1 MKKNIDQSVKDRL
14 KNIAKSS
21 GRDYNFVS
29 IQYMHERFL
38 ARLEKSEFKERFI
51 LKGALLLL
59 AYGIPRVRPTKDI
72 DFLGDHLSNQTDEI
86 ESAIRQIAEIEL
98 DDGVMFYAGQI
109 EIDEITKDAD
119 YTGIR
124 VRLTATVGGDYQRLQ
139 IDIGFG
145 DIIVHG
151 PVEMSYPA
159 MLDFEPPKVSVYS
172 LESAIAE
179 KLQAIV
185 SLGIFGSRMK
195 DFYDIWFLTKTRN
208 FDKER
213 LTEAI
218 ETTFKKRNTEIGD
231 IKLIF
236 EIEFIQ
242 DSNKAKQWVAFLR
255 RTTIDEQISFESVME
270 DLKIYFLD
278 KLNLIS
284 KK

>member
-1 MKKNIDQSVKDRL
+1 MTKNIDQSVKDRL
-14 KNIAKSS
+14 KNLAKSS
-21 GRDYNFVS
+21 GRDYNFVC

-38 ARLEKSEFKERFI
+38 ARLEQSEYKRQFI

-59 AYGIPRVRPTKDI
+59 AYDIPRVRPTKDI
-72 DFLGDHLSNQTDEI
+72 DFLGEQLSNQSDNI
-86 ESAIRQIAEIEL
+86 ELAIRQITEIEL
-98 DDGVMFYAGQI
+98 EDGVQFHGDKI

-119 YTGIR
+119 YAGLR
-124 VRLTATVGGDYQRLQ
+124 VRLSASVGGDYQRLQ

-145 DIIVHG
+145 DVIVHG

-159 MLDFEPPKVSVYS
+159 MLDFEPPKVSAYS

-218 ETTFKKRNTEIGD
+218 ETTFEKRNTDIGD

-236 EIEFIQ
+236 ENEFIQ
-242 DSNKAKQWVAFLR
+242 NSNKAKQWVAFLR

-270 DLKIYFLD
+270 DLKVYLLGN
-278 KLNLIS
+278 LNLIS

>member
-1 MKKNIDQSVKDRL
+1 MKNNIDQSVKDRL

-38 ARLEKSEFKERFI
+38 ARLEKSEFKERLI

-59 AYGIPRVRPTKDI
+59 AYGMPRVRPTKDI

-86 ESAIRQIAEIEL
+86 DSVIRQIAEIEL
-98 DDGVMFYAGQI
+98 EDGVMFNADKI

-124 VRLTATVGGDYQRLQ
+124 VRLSATVGRDYQRLQ

-145 DIIVHG
+145 DVIVHG

-159 MLDFEPPKVSVYS
+159 MLDFEPPKVNAYS

-195 DFYDIWFLTKTRN
+195 DFYDIWFLIKTRK
-208 FDKER
+208 FDRNR
-213 LTEAI
+213 LMEAI
-218 ETTFKKRNTEIGD
+218 EVTFKKRNTEIGD

-236 EIEFIQ
+236 EDEIVQ
-242 DSNKAKQWVAFLR
+242 DSNKSKQWAAFLR
-255 RTTIDEQISFESVME
+255 RISIEEQVSFEFVME
-270 DLKIYFLD
+270 DLKAYFS
-278 KLNLIS
+278 KELNLI
-284 KK
+284 KFD